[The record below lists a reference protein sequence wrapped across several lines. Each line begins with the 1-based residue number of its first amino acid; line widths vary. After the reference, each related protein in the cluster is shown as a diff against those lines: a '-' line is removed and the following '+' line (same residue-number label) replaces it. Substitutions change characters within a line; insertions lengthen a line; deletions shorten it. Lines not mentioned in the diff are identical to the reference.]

1 MLASRIGRLIRLKL
15 DNRDI
20 DAYRLAAGYSMAIR
34 FYLSLRRSLMAGS
47 VAAALVAMALV
58 LAVIA
63 TFSQMCAAAEL
74 DDSSAEP
81 ASTETATAPAS
92 AVSVPNVPNA
102 PGTPGA
108 QAETSGQT

>member
-1 MLASRIGRLIRLKL
+1 
-15 DNRDI
+15 
-20 DAYRLAAGYSMAIR
+20 MAIR

-47 VAAALVAMALV
+47 MAAALVAMALV

-92 AVSVPNVPNA
+92 AVSVPNVPNVPNA

-108 QAETSGQT
+108 QAETSGQTVDANGQPVKEPRANPSRTGHP